1 MHLLRPS
8 GRRIRRN
15 ILIILIH
22 FHSTFVKPYSKKKL
36 QGAYRKLFLVGKH
49 INKVSAAGLVV
60 ALGIIY
66 GDIGTS
72 PLYVFSEIINGKVID
87 DLLIIG
93 GLSCI
98 IWTLTLQT
106 TIKYVILT
114 LQADNKGEG
123 GIFSLYTLVRR
134 QRKWLVLPAMIGGAA
149 LLADGMITPPITVT
163 AAIEGLDSIPLLHGI
178 QLRTIIIIV
187 LVILSMLFFA
197 QQFGTASIGKLF
209 GPVMIIWF
217 GMLAILGFAHIADDL
232 DILKAFNP
240 YYAIKLLT
248 TYPKGFLLL
257 GAVFLC
263 TTGAEALYS
272 DLGHCGKGNIRY
284 SWIFVKTALILNYLG
299 QGSYLLH
306 SHSGKIF
313 ATKELLEQP
322 GFAAAHPHAIEMS
335 NPFYGLMPEWF
346 LTAGIII
353 ATMAAIIASQ
363 ALISGS
369 FTLISEAI
377 RLNLWPRMKINY
389 PSEAKGQLFIPGI
402 NTLLFVGCCG
412 VVLYFQTSGAMGAAY
427 GLAITLCMMATTI
440 LFANFLIKRRV
451 NQYLIY
457 LFLVVFTTI
466 EVSFLI
472 ANLNKFSHGGYVTLI
487 IGGGLFFVM
496 YVWYRA
502 RKIKNRY
509 VEFVRVD
516 EYVPKLEELS
526 NDTSVPKYATHLVYL
541 TSANNPKEI
550 EHKIIYSVLS
560 GKPKRAD
567 IYWFVHVDTLD
578 DPYTSEYSVEH
589 IIPNDIIRVEFRLG
603 FRIAPRLNLMF
614 KKVVED
620 LVANREVNITSRYE
634 SQQRNNMVGDFQFI
648 VLEKFLS
655 QDNELPFFEKLVMK
669 SYFWIKE
676 ISLSEEKGFGL
687 EQSNVAVEKFPLVV
701 APVGKLKMT
710 RIYSDE
716 EEE

>member
-1 MHLLRPS
+1 M
-8 GRRIRRN
+8 
-15 ILIILIH
+15 
-22 FHSTFVKPYSKKKL
+22 
-36 QGAYRKLFLVGKH
+36 GKH
-49 INKVSAAGLVV
+49 INKVSAAGIII

-72 PLYVFSEIINGKVID
+72 PLYVFSEIINGKAISE
-87 DLLIIG
+87 LLIIG

-106 TIKYVILT
+106 TVKYVILT

-134 QRKWLVLPAMIGGAA
+134 QKKWLVIPAMLGGAA

-163 AAIEGLDSIPLLHGI
+163 AAIEGLDNLPVLHGI
-178 QLRTIIIIV
+178 QLKTIIIIV
-187 LVILSMLFFA
+187 LAILSVLFFM
-197 QQFGTASIGKLF
+197 QQFGTNYIGKLF
-209 GPVMIIWF
+209 GPVMIVWF
-217 GMLAILGFAHIADDL
+217 AMLAILGGVHIADDL
-232 DILKAFNP
+232 AILKSFNP

-248 TYPKGFLLL
+248 QYPKGFLLL

-272 DLGHCGKGNIRY
+272 DLGHCGRSNIRY

-306 SHSGKIF
+306 NFGPNSSYGHTISGSTEKVGALF
-313 ATKELLEQP
+313 ATKEFLEDKI
-322 GFAAAHPHAIEMS
+322 FMAANNGVLEMK
-335 NPFYGLMPEWF
+335 NPFYGLMPGWF
-346 LTAGIII
+346 LTIGIVI
-353 ATMAAIIASQ
+353 ATIAAVIASQ

-389 PSEAKGQLFIPGI
+389 PSEAKGQLYIPGI
-402 NTLLFVGCCG
+402 NTLLYVGCCG

-427 GLAITLCMMATTI
+427 GLAITLCMLATTI
-440 LFANFLIKRRV
+440 LMANYMISRRV
-451 NQYLIY
+451 NKFLIY
-457 LFLVVFTTI
+457 LFLAVFLTI
-466 EVSFLI
+466 EISFLL
-472 ANLNKFSHGGYVTLI
+472 ANLNKFSHGGYVTLL
-487 IGGGLFFVM
+487 IGGMLFGIM
-496 YVWYRA
+496 YIWYRA

-526 NDTSVPKYATHLVYL
+526 NDTSVVKYATHLVYL
-541 TSANNPKEI
+541 TSADNPKEI
-550 EHKIIYSVLS
+550 EHKIMYSILS

-578 DPYTSEYSVEH
+578 DPYTNEYSVTH

-603 FRIAPRLNLMF
+603 FRIAPRVNLMF

-620 LVANREVNITSRYE
+620 LVKNREVNITSRYE

-655 QDNELPFFEKLVMK
+655 QDNELPFFEKLIMK
-669 SYFWIKE
+669 GYFWIKE
-676 ISLSEEKGFGL
+676 LSLSEERGFGL
-687 EQSNVAVEKFPLVV
+687 EQSNVLVEKFPLVV
-701 APVGKLKMT
+701 APASSLKMK
-710 RIYSDE
+710 RVFHNE
-716 EEE
+716 EDGY